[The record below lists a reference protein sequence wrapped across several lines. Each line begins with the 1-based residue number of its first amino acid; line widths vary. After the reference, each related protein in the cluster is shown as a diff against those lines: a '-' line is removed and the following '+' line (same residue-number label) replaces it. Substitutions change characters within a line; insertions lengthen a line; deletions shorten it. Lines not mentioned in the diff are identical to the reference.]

1 MFGKFISIKTVNQH
15 KDKEFQAKDTLLPF
29 LKRLFGMA
37 FKNHPK
43 LFSILAIGVLI
54 TALADAL
61 LPKLWQILLR
71 DLVLPQLEI
80 YEKTVHSGS
89 IYSPNIQDFIPFIA
103 MYAVWIASITF
114 SVWLFIIGA
123 TQLQERLIFNLR
135 KEMFKKLQYLS
146 FSFYDKNAL
155 GWLVSR
161 ITSDTNRVT
170 EIISWGFI
178 AVVWGISMIIFT
190 FFVMLTINV
199 KLTFLVMATLPLLV
213 FISVKIRLLILK
225 YSRKARK
232 QGSENIAYFIEHING
247 IEVNKAT
254 VQEEKAGFVFKEKT
268 EKLRKFAFKSAL
280 YTAMFIPVVIVVGS
294 LAAVLVIWQGGSM
307 VLSPKVIFLIPAL
320 GAFFVASRSIFEP
333 IFDISRFYAM
343 AQDSLAAGERIFS
356 LIDEKID
363 IQDEN
368 KVGFESIKGAIE
380 FKDVDFYYN
389 KEKPILSK
397 FNLKINAG
405 ESIALVGPTGH
416 GKTTLTSLINRFYE
430 PVNGTILIDSIDY
443 QSRTLHSLRS
453 QMGVILQSPHL
464 FSGTVK
470 ENIIFG
476 LKNISTKDVENT
488 LIQIGVPSLI
498 EKMNLEVGEEGSN
511 LSNGE
516 RQLVSFA
523 RAVIKNP
530 AILIMDEATSSVDTI
545 TEAKIQKGINKI
557 IEGRTSIIIAHR
569 LSTIKNCDK
578 IIVIEN
584 GSIKEMGS
592 HNELMATKGHYY
604 NLYLA

>member
-1 MFGKFISIKTVNQH
+1 MSKNT
-15 KDKEFQAKDTLLPF
+15 DKEFEAKDTLLPF
-29 LKRLFGMA
+29 LKRLFGLA
-37 FKNHPK
+37 IKNHPK
-43 LFSILAIGVLI
+43 LFTILTVGVLI
-54 TALADAL
+54 TALAEAL

-80 YEKTVHSGS
+80 YESTFKAGG
-89 IYSPNIQDFIPFIA
+89 IYTPNFQDFIPFII
-103 MYAVWIASITF
+103 MYSVWVVTISI
-114 SVWLFIIGA
+114 SVWLFILGA
-123 TQLQERLIFNLR
+123 QQLQEKLMYDLR

-170 EIISWGFI
+170 EIISWGFVS
-178 AVVWGISMIIFT
+178 VVWGSSMIVFLIFVL
-190 FFVMLTINV
+190 FSINV
-199 KLTFLVMATLPLLV
+199 KLTLLVIITFPLLIFV
-213 FISVKIRLLILK
+213 SIKIRLLILK

-247 IEVNKAT
+247 IEINKAT
-254 VQEEKAGFVFKEKT
+254 VQEKKAGSVFYEKT
-268 EKLRKFAFKSAL
+268 EKQRRFSFNSSF
-280 YTAMFIPVVIVVGS
+280 YTAMFIPVVIIVGS
-294 LAAVLVIWQGGSM
+294 LATVLVIWQGGSM
-307 VLSPKVIFLIPAL
+307 VVSPKVIFLLPAL
-320 GAFFVASRSIFEP
+320 SAFFVASRSIFEP

-356 LIDEKID
+356 LLDEKID
-363 IQDEN
+363 IKDFN
-368 KVGFESIKGAIE
+368 KVPFDKLKGSIE
-380 FKDVDFYYN
+380 FKNVDFYYN
-389 KEKPILSK
+389 KEKPILTN
-397 FNLKINAG
+397 FNLKIKAG

-430 PVNGTILIDSIDY
+430 PINGTILIDGIDFKE
-443 QSRTLHSLRS
+443 RTLHSLRK

-476 LKNISTKDVENT
+476 LENTTEKDVINT
-488 LIQIGVPSLI
+488 LKQIGIDSLTD
-498 EKMNLEVGEEGSN
+498 ELNLEVGEEGSK

-523 RAVIKNP
+523 RAIIKNP
-530 AILIMDEATSSVDTI
+530 AILIMDEATSSIDTI
-545 TEAKIQKGINKI
+545 TEAKIQEGINKI
-557 IEGRTSIIIAHR
+557 IKGRTSIIIAHR
-569 LSTIKNCDK
+569 LSTIKKCDR
-578 IIVIEN
+578 IVVIED

-592 HNELMATKGHYY
+592 HNELMLLKGHYY
-604 NLYLA
+604 NLFVNYK

>member
-1 MFGKFISIKTVNQH
+1 MNQH
-15 KDKEFQAKDTLLPF
+15 TDKQFEAKDTLIPF

-37 FKNHPK
+37 IKNHPK
-43 LFSILAIGVLI
+43 LFMYLTIGVLI

-61 LPKLWQILLR
+61 LPKLLEIILKN
-71 DLVLPQLEI
+71 LVLPQLEL
-80 YEKTVHSGS
+80 YEQAKLLGENYT
-89 IYSPNIQDFIPFIA
+89 PNIKNFFPFVL
-103 MYAVWIASITF
+103 MYAAWIVTITT
-114 SVWLFIIGA
+114 SVWLFIYGA
-123 TQLQERLIFNLR
+123 TRLQEKLMFDLR
-135 KEMFKKLQYLS
+135 RDMFAKLQYLS

-161 ITSDTNRVT
+161 ITSDTNRVS

-178 AVVWGISMIIFT
+178 AVVWGLAMIFFS

-199 KLTFLVMATLPLLV
+199 KLTFLVIITLPLLV
-213 FISVKIRLLILK
+213 FISVRIRLLILK

-232 QGSENIAYFIEHING
+232 QASENIAYFIEHING
-247 IEVNKAT
+247 IEVNKAM
-254 VQEEKAGFVFKEKT
+254 VQEKKASDVFEEKT
-268 EKLRKFAFKSAL
+268 SLQRKYSFNSAL

-294 LAAVLVIWQGGSM
+294 LAAVLVIWQGSTM
-307 VLSPKVIFLIPAL
+307 ALSASSLSFIPIL

-356 LIDEKID
+356 LLDEKID
-363 IQDEN
+363 IIDEEKPN
-368 KVGFESIKGAIE
+368 FDKLKGRIE
-380 FKDVDFYYN
+380 FKNVTFYYR
-389 KEKPILSK
+389 KEKTILSN
-397 FNLKINAG
+397 FNLTIKEG
-405 ESIALVGPTGH
+405 ESVALVGPTGH

-430 PVNGTILIDSIDY
+430 PINGNILIDNINYKERS
-443 QSRTLHSLRS
+443 LNSLRK

-464 FSGTVK
+464 FSGTVL

-476 LKNISTKDVENT
+476 LENT
-488 LIQIGVPSLI
+488 TKKNVIRLLEKLRMNSLI
-498 EKMNLEVGEEGSN
+498 DKLEVEVGEEGTN

-523 RAVIKNP
+523 RAVIRNP
-530 AILIMDEATSSVDTI
+530 AILIMDEATSSIDTL
-545 TEAKIQKGINKI
+545 TEAKLQKGIEKI

-569 LSTIKNCDK
+569 LSTIKKCDK

-584 GSIKEMGS
+584 GAIKEMGS
-592 HNELMATKGHYY
+592 HNELIKLRGHYY
-604 NLYLA
+604 ELYLN

>member
-1 MFGKFISIKTVNQH
+1 MNQH
-15 KDKEFQAKDTLLPF
+15 TDKQFEAKDTLIPF

-37 FKNHPK
+37 IKNHPK
-43 LFSILAIGVLI
+43 LFMYLTIGVLI

-61 LPKLWQILLR
+61 LPKLLEIILKN
-71 DLVLPQLEI
+71 LVLPQLEL
-80 YEKTVHSGS
+80 YEQAKLLGENYT
-89 IYSPNIQDFIPFIA
+89 PNIKNFFPFVL
-103 MYAVWIASITF
+103 MYAAWIVTITT
-114 SVWLFIIGA
+114 SVWLFIYGA
-123 TQLQERLIFNLR
+123 TRLQEKLMFDLR
-135 KEMFKKLQYLS
+135 RDMFAKLQYLS

-161 ITSDTNRVT
+161 ITSDTNRVS

-178 AVVWGISMIIFT
+178 AVVWGLAMIFFS

-199 KLTFLVMATLPLLV
+199 KLTFLVIITLPLLV

-232 QGSENIAYFIEHING
+232 QASENIAYFIEHING
-247 IEVNKAT
+247 IEVNKAM
-254 VQEEKAGFVFKEKT
+254 VQEKKASDVFEEKT
-268 EKLRKFAFKSAL
+268 SLQRKYSFNSAL

-294 LAAVLVIWQGGSM
+294 LAAVLVIWQGSTM
-307 VLSPKVIFLIPAL
+307 ALSASSLSFIPIL

-356 LIDEKID
+356 LLDEKID
-363 IQDEN
+363 IIDEEKPN
-368 KVGFESIKGAIE
+368 FDKLKGRIE
-380 FKDVDFYYN
+380 FKNVTFYYR
-389 KEKPILSK
+389 KEKTILSN
-397 FNLKINAG
+397 FNLTIKEG
-405 ESIALVGPTGH
+405 ESVALVGPTGH

-430 PVNGTILIDSIDY
+430 PINGNILIDNINYKERS
-443 QSRTLHSLRS
+443 LNSLRK

-464 FSGTVK
+464 FSGTVL

-476 LKNISTKDVENT
+476 LENT
-488 LIQIGVPSLI
+488 TKKNVIRLLEKLRMNSLI
-498 EKMNLEVGEEGSN
+498 DKLEVEVGEEGTN

-523 RAVIKNP
+523 RAVIRNP
-530 AILIMDEATSSVDTI
+530 AILIMDEATSSIDTL
-545 TEAKIQKGINKI
+545 TEAKLQKGIEKI

-569 LSTIKNCDK
+569 LSTIKKCDK

-584 GSIKEMGS
+584 GAIKEMGS
-592 HNELMATKGHYY
+592 HNELIKLRGHYY
-604 NLYLA
+604 ELYLN